1 MDKNNIPPYP
11 GRPAEQDFSA
21 SPHRESDFEREE
33 NRLNASRE
41 ALRRRLLESRSQGTQ
56 DDKQSGQHE
65 DSSDTIN
72 SWSSLLLSMVAPT
85 AKKTAARHP
94 YTLIAASALIG
105 GYLAWSRPWR
115 KAVGS
120 VVLGVIVR
128 NLVTASVNMGSK
140 NGGRI
145 LRNYLNRL
153 PQKKYPRYQ
162 KQDHVPVHYDAESK
176 I

>member
-11 GRPAEQDFSA
+11 GRPAEHDLSS
-21 SPHRESDFEREE
+21 SPQRESDFEREE

-41 ALRRRLLESRSQGTQ
+41 ALRRRLLESRSQDTQ
-56 DDKQSGQHE
+56 DTQSGQHA
-65 DSSDTIN
+65 DSSNTIN

-145 LRNYLNRL
+145 LRNYLSRR
-153 PQKKYPRYQ
+153 PEKKYPRYQ
-162 KQDHVPVHYDAESK
+162 KQEHVPVHYDAEGK

>member
-21 SPHRESDFEREE
+21 SPHRESDLEREE

-41 ALRRRLLESRSQGTQ
+41 ALRRRLLESRSQDTQ
-56 DDKQSGQHE
+56 EMQSGQHE
-65 DSSDTIN
+65 DSSNTIN

-128 NLVTASVNMGSK
+128 NLVTTSVNMGSK

-145 LRNYLNRL
+145 LRNYLNRR
-153 PQKKYPRYQ
+153 PEKKYPRYQ
-162 KQDHVPVHYDAESK
+162 KQEHVSAHYEAEGK

>member
-11 GRPAEQDFSA
+11 GRPAEHA
-21 SPHRESDFEREE
+21 LSPHARTEANSEMEES
-33 NRLNASRE
+33 RLNASRE
-41 ALRRRLLESRSQGTQ
+41 AIRRRLQAPSEDTPST
-56 DDKQSGQHE
+56 QSGDGHE
-65 DSSDTIN
+65 APTAIN

-94 YTLIAASALIG
+94 YTLIAVSALVG

-145 LRNYLNRL
+145 LRNYLNRR
-153 PQKKYPRYQ
+153 PQKKYPHYQ
-162 KQDHVPVHYDAESK
+162 KQEHAPVRYDA
-176 I
+176 